1 MRILHITKYFNNFGG
16 IETLTRSICNQLSK
30 KYKKIDILSFSP
42 HNKKNQYIKN
52 KYKIINCTSNFVL
65 SSTPFSLSMFCFLKN
80 NINKYDIVHITV
92 PNPWPTILIA
102 LFSKKI
108 NLLYISWG
116 SDIIKQKLLKVIF
129 NFFQK
134 KLLKKAKRI
143 ICLSQN
149 YVNYSQDL
157 KNFKNKIL
165 IVPPIIKSVKR
176 NIKINSKEIR
186 ILSVGR
192 LVSYK
197 GYKCLIEAASIL
209 PKNYT
214 FNLVGDGP
222 EKEMLERDVKKY
234 KLSDRFFIHTKASED
249 KKNSLLKNSDIFCFT
264 SNTRAESFGISLLE
278 AINHSLPVIVSDN
291 KGSGMQDMIINGY
304 NGYNFKNN
312 SSKDLKNKILKA
324 TQNKKKILT
333 FSKNSKKLF
342 NIKFNNTKIRNK
354 IFEIY
359 EGAI

>member
-1 MRILHITKYFNNFGG
+1 MRIINITKYFNNFGG

-134 KLLKKAKRI
+134 KLLKKEQEV
-143 ICLSQN
+143 LHT
-149 YVNYSQDL
+149 
-157 KNFKNKIL
+157 
-165 IVPPIIKSVKR
+165 
-176 NIKINSKEIR
+176 NIKTTILR
-186 ILSVGR
+186 I
-192 LVSYK
+192 
-197 GYKCLIEAASIL
+197 
-209 PKNYT
+209 
-214 FNLVGDGP
+214 
-222 EKEMLERDVKKY
+222 
-234 KLSDRFFIHTKASED
+234 
-249 KKNSLLKNSDIFCFT
+249 
-264 SNTRAESFGISLLE
+264 
-278 AINHSLPVIVSDN
+278 
-291 KGSGMQDMIINGY
+291 
-304 NGYNFKNN
+304 
-312 SSKDLKNKILKA
+312 
-324 TQNKKKILT
+324 
-333 FSKNSKKLF
+333 
-342 NIKFNNTKIRNK
+342 
-354 IFEIY
+354 
-359 EGAI
+359 